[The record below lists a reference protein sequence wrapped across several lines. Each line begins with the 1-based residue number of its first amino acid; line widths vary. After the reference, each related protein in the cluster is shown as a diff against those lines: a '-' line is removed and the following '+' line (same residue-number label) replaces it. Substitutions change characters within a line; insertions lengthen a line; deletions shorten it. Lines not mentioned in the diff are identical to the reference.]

1 MESETQALHLAQMMQ
16 KHIHNLQYELALP
29 FVRIRRATLKKLS
42 MKDILLL
49 EMNVLEFILLE
60 GDVICADLTL
70 QRVEESDVIVVKNL
84 HHKSIVSHE
93 SHKYKTIKL
102 SFGKCQIKSLELG
115 KSLELTH
122 FDLEKIMLIS
132 DDKKIAEGS
141 LVNVDNELAMKI
153 NFIVST

>member
-1 MESETQALHLAQMMQ
+1 MESETQALHLAKMMQ
-16 KHIHNLQYELALP
+16 KHIHHTQYELALP
-29 FVRIRRATLKKLS
+29 FVRIRRSALKKLS
-42 MKDILLL
+42 ENDVLLL
-49 EMNVLEFILLE
+49 EMNVLDFILLE

-70 QRVEESDVIVVKNL
+70 QRVEGNDVIVITHVHDKA
-84 HHKSIVSHE
+84 IVVNE

-102 SFGKCQIKSLELG
+102 SFGKSQIKSLEVG
-115 KSLELTH
+115 KSLELTQ

-153 NFIVST
+153 NTLL